1 MPVSGVCQAIE
12 MSALG
17 KAMSNTIWLW
27 PAIESLHL
35 TAMVVLVASITTFD
49 LRLMGLAF
57 KRLRVSDLGK
67 RLLPSTWGAFGV
79 MILTGTLLFAPS
91 AARKYC
97 YNPAFRV
104 KLILILLAG
113 INMSVFHFSIYRD
126 VSKWDETSST
136 PLLAKVVGSL
146 SVFLWAAVVIAG
158 RLIGFF

>member
-1 MPVSGVCQAIE
+1 MPVTEVCRAIE
-12 MSALG
+12 ISSLG
-17 KAMSNTIWLW
+17 KAIPHYTWLW
-27 PAIESLHL
+27 PAVESLHV

-57 KRLRVSDLGK
+57 RRLNVSDLGN

-79 MILTGTLLFAPS
+79 MIVTGTLLFTPF

-97 YNPAFRV
+97 YNPAFQV
-104 KLILILLAG
+104 KLLLILLAG
-113 INMSVFHFSIYRD
+113 VNMAIFHFTIYRD
-126 VSKWDETSST
+126 VSEWDRSST

-146 SVFLWAAVVIAG
+146 SVLLWAAVVVAG

>member
-1 MPVSGVCQAIE
+1 MPASRFCQAIE
-12 MSALG
+12 SSPLG
-17 KAMSNTIWLW
+17 QAIPHFTWLW
-27 PAIESLHL
+27 PAIESLHVVTL
-35 TAMVVLVASITTFD
+35 VVLVASITTFD

-57 KRLRVSDLGK
+57 RRLRVSDVGN

-79 MILTGTLLFAPS
+79 MILTGTLLFTPF

-97 YNPAFRV
+97 YNPAFQT

-113 INMSVFHFSIYRD
+113 INMSVFHFTIYRD

-146 SVFLWAAVVIAG
+146 SVLLWASVVVAG